1 MNLQISKFKE
11 GRIARMNKATTKSLS
26 KVFGFLALMVVVGG
40 LYGCN
45 GNMYFRPDRT
55 AVDESGNPR
64 TVTEARS
71 LEEGIIQAFPDLPVP
86 ASHKIDLVESVIFS
100 SPTQTVGKIVLRGR
114 ADSASLYRFF
124 EDSMAAKGW
133 STVNAFQ
140 SSVSSLYF
148 AKPGRFVAIVIT
160 QDSTVYI
167 NIGPE

>member
-1 MNLQISKFKE
+1 MTT
-11 GRIARMNKATTKSLS
+11 KATPPIFLK
-26 KVFGFLALMVVVGG
+26 FCGFLALMVVVGG

-55 AVDESGNPR
+55 TVDETGQPR
-64 TVTEARS
+64 TISEAKS

-100 SPTQTVGKIVLRGR
+100 SPTQAVGKIVLRGR
-114 ADSASLYRFF
+114 GDSASLYRFF
-124 EDSMAAKGW
+124 EEAMATKGW

-148 AKPGRFVAIVIT
+148 AKPGRFAAIVIT

>member
-1 MNLQISKFKE
+1 MV
-11 GRIARMNKATTKSLS
+11 S
-26 KVFGFLALMVVVGG
+26 KVCCFLALMLVVGG

-55 AVDESGNPR
+55 TVDENGQPH
-64 TVTEARS
+64 TITEAKS
-71 LEEGIIQAFPDLPVP
+71 LEEGTLQAFPDLPIP
-86 ASHKIDLVESVIFS
+86 ASHRIDLVESVIFS
-100 SPTQTVGKIVLRGR
+100 SPTQTVGKVVLRGR
-114 ADSASLYRFF
+114 TDNASLYRFF
-124 EDSMAAKGW
+124 EENMVAKGW

-160 QDSTVYI
+160 EDSSVYI

>member
-1 MNLQISKFKE
+1 
-11 GRIARMNKATTKSLS
+11 MNKATTKSRFNILS
-26 KVFGFLALMVVVGG
+26 LMALLVVVAG
-40 LYGCN
+40 LAGCN

-55 AVDESGNPR
+55 AVDESGQPR
-64 TVTEARS
+64 TISEAKT
-71 LEEGIIQAFPDLPVP
+71 LEEGTLQAFPDLPIP

-114 ADSASLYRFF
+114 TDNASLFRFF
-124 EDSMAAKGW
+124 EEQMVAKGW

-160 QDSTVYI
+160 QDGAVYI

>member
-1 MNLQISKFKE
+1 MD
-11 GRIARMNKATTKSLS
+11 KATPKMVS
-26 KVFGFLALMVVVGG
+26 KVCGFLALMLVVGG

-55 AVDESGNPR
+55 TVDENGQPR
-64 TVTEARS
+64 TITEAKS
-71 LEEGIIQAFPDLPVP
+71 LEEGTLQAFPDLPIP
-86 ASHKIDLVESVIFS
+86 ASHRIDLVESVIFS
-100 SPTQTVGKIVLRGR
+100 SPTQTVGKVVLRGR
-114 ADSASLYRFF
+114 TDNASLYRFF
-124 EDSMAAKGW
+124 EENMVAKGW

-160 QDSTVYI
+160 EDSSVYI

>member
-1 MNLQISKFKE
+1 MD
-11 GRIARMNKATTKSLS
+11 KATTKMFS
-26 KVFGFLALMVVVGG
+26 KVCGFLALMVVVGG

-55 AVDESGNPR
+55 TVDENGQPQVIS
-64 TVTEARS
+64 EAKS
-71 LEEGIIQAFPDLPVP
+71 LEEGTLQAFPDLPIP
-86 ASHKIDLVESVIFS
+86 ASHRIDLVESVIFS

-114 ADSASLYRFF
+114 TDNASLYRFF
-124 EDSMAAKGW
+124 EDQMVAKGW

-160 QDSTVYI
+160 EDSSVYI

>member
-1 MNLQISKFKE
+1 MD
-11 GRIARMNKATTKSLS
+11 KATTKIFT
-26 KVFGFLALMVVVGG
+26 KVCGFFALIVVAGG
-40 LYGCN
+40 LYGCG

-55 AVDESGNPR
+55 TVDENGQAR
-64 TVTEARS
+64 TISEAKS
-71 LEEGIIQAFPDLPVP
+71 LEEGTLQAFPDLPIP
-86 ASHKIDLVESVIFS
+86 ASHRIDLVESVIFS

-114 ADSASLYRFF
+114 TDNASLYRFF
-124 EDSMAAKGW
+124 EDQMAAKGW

-160 QDSTVYI
+160 EDSSVYI

>member
-1 MNLQISKFKE
+1 
-11 GRIARMNKATTKSLS
+11 
-26 KVFGFLALMVVVGG
+26 MVVV
-40 LYGCN
+40 
-45 GNMYFRPDRT
+45 
-55 AVDESGNPR
+55 
-64 TVTEARS
+64 
-71 LEEGIIQAFPDLPVP
+71 
-86 ASHKIDLVESVIFS
+86 DLVESVIFS

-167 NIGPE
+167 NIGPERFLKPRCTSNKKEAPIGASFYFVFKRDWDE